1 MHRITII
8 PNDRGDDTPS
18 PIALYGT
25 QLVQKF
31 NRASADDVRVLM
43 ALYRVETK
51 GVDLVL
57 TMNVPITSSD
67 DGAVGEEGFTTAR
80 ADFDSAVRSLRIVDF
95 GLFA

>member
-1 MHRITII
+1 
-8 PNDRGDDTPS
+8 
-18 PIALYGT
+18 
-25 QLVQKF
+25 
-31 NRASADDVRVLM
+31 M